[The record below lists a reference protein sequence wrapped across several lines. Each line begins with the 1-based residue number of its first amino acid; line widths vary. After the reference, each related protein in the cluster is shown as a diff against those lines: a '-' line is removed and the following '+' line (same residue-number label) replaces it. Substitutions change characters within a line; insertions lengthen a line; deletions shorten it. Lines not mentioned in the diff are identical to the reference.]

1 MMATLHMAVGLRHGH
16 RPPDEAPLPEKG
28 RGSGGR
34 HRTNVVT
41 APAGGDAM
49 ARPGNG
55 PPG

>member
-1 MMATLHMAVGLRHGH
+1 MTTPLHTAVGLRHGH

-55 PPG
+55 PQG